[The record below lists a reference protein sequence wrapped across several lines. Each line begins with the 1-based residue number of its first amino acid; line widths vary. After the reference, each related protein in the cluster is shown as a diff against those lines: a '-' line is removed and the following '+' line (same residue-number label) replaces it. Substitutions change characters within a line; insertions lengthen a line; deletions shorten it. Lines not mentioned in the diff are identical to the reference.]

1 MSWLANLTINWL
13 ALGKA
18 ILELVVLLGFVMVLY
33 HKLAHQAQADKLLR
47 GLFVVLIGFL
57 ALWALAHWLALP
69 LLEMVFGASLQLL
82 IIGLIVIFQPELR
95 RLLMQ
100 LGRGQ
105 WFAVPHGVTAPM
117 AGQVTTKQDPHTVVA
132 ALLEASRHMMRSKT
146 GALIVLE
153 PTQSEAMDEE
163 AYLERGTRINA
174 EVSVELLL
182 TLFFPNTPLH
192 DGAVILDSTL
202 RIAAAGALLP
212 LTEEPN
218 LSWRYG
224 TRHRAAIGLSEL
236 SPCHCLVISEE
247 TGRASYVAG
256 GKLTPLHTLEEM
268 EEKLRLFYGLSEASP
283 SGVAS
288 SSWQWLEQWLA
299 TAEDG
304 LSRRLGNWFAP
315 TATAA
320 SPSAM
325 GASALSP
332 APPAQEAELLTD
344 DYQQRQAQATP
355 LPLAD
360 DDLHALLKQHP

>member
-1 MSWLANLTINWL
+1 MSWLANITFNWL
-13 ALGKA
+13 AIGKA
-18 ILELVVLLGFVMVLY
+18 ILELAVLLGFVMMLY

-47 GLFVVLIGFL
+47 GLFVVLLGFL
-57 ALWALAHWLALP
+57 ALWALAHWLTLP

-105 WFAVPHGVTAPM
+105 WFALSHGVAHPA
-117 AGQVTTKQDPHTVVA
+117 AGQVTTKQAPTAVVA

-153 PTQSEAMDEE
+153 PTHTDTMDEE

-192 DGAVILDSTL
+192 DGAVILDSHL

-236 SPCHCLVISEE
+236 GPCHCLVISEE
-247 TGRASYVAG
+247 TGRASYVAE
-256 GKLTPLHTLEEM
+256 GKLTPLHSLEEM
-268 EEKLRLFYGLSEASP
+268 EEKLRTFYGLSDEMP
-283 SGVAS
+283 SVVA

-299 TAEDG
+299 TAEEG
-304 LSRRLGNWFAP
+304 FSRRLGSWLSP
-315 TATAA
+315 TAAE
-320 SPSAM
+320 SSLVM
-325 GASALSP
+325 GASAVSP
-332 APPAQEAELLTD
+332 TPVGSAQEAELLTE
-344 DYQQRQAQATP
+344 DYQQRQATP
-355 LPLAD
+355 LPLPE
-360 DDLHALLKQHP
+360 DDLHTLLRQHP